1 MPGFH
6 STLLL
11 LILSSSSSLAS
22 IFQSIKER
30 IVRSQE
36 ECNAEREKLEN
47 EVKAKKKELE
57 RLNTKISSLND
68 PQGIESA
75 IEKYNTQYRQL
86 QTQQKKEEK
95 EHAARLKAVSE
106 EIRSA
111 VELAEEWQ
119 QHQKKTLNKHNA
131 QLEAAVEF
139 ASQLKLLDS

>member
-1 MPGFH
+1 M
-6 STLLL
+6 
-11 LILSSSSSLAS
+11 
-22 IFQSIKER
+22 
-30 IVRSQE
+30 
-36 ECNAEREKLEN
+36 
-47 EVKAKKKELE
+47 
-57 RLNTKISSLND
+57 
-68 PQGIESA
+68 
-75 IEKYNTQYRQL
+75 
-86 QTQQKKEEK
+86 QTQQRKEEK